1 VGPPKR
7 ELAKTCFEI
16 LVPSDSNRP
25 PIASPRWDEPAS
37 VGPGALNIADAKRF
51 QLDDVVRIGPD
62 VRLTATPLK

>member
-1 VGPPKR
+1 MR
-7 ELAKTCFEI
+7 RD